1 MHPHQTLWLCWQMWE
16 LRPETAPVS
25 RRSPGLFPD
34 WAQFLFGQVSVC
46 PSRSRK
52 PPSHSR
58 SALQQQAGAQAPGRS
73 SRSRLQTQ
81 TRAQNREQMMS
92 NSGKF
97 LQNQV
102 VPHERMLQGHRSPRA
117 SLCMWALPKPSL
129 HPPLAQPV
137 QLDSARFL
145 TRSWRGKP
153 CSGALPGRSPAP
165 HCTPALSHPSVCLS
179 IHPSTHHPHICPSFP
194 SFHQVCFQF
203 QSNLTQTSLGQ
214 VSHPAPQGQSQAAAP
229 SCPGD
234 PAPQCRVPWPGVPP
248 CHPSCCKVGLVWGWG
263 GDFMLLTP
271 PVLTAP
277 APPWSSSTKSWSFL
291 PAGCRSRALPAAPWG
306 N

>member
-1 MHPHQTLWLCWQMWE
+1 MHPHQTFWLCWQMRE
-16 LRPETAPVS
+16 LQSETVPVG

-58 SALQQQAGAQAPGRS
+58 SALQQQAGAPAPGRS

-102 VPHERMLQGHRSPRA
+102 VPHERMLQGQPSPCA
-117 SLCMWALPKPSL
+117 SLCMRVLSKPSL

-137 QLDSARFL
+137 QLDSPL
-145 TRSWRGKP
+145 SDKELEGKTLFWG
-153 CSGALPGRSPAP
+153 SAGKMT
-165 HCTPALSHPSVCLS
+165 CTPLHPCTQPSIHLSVHPS
-179 IHPSTHHPHICPSFP
+179 IHPHICPSFP
-194 SFHQVCFQF
+194 SFHRVCFQF
-203 QSNLTQTSLGQ
+203 QSNLIQ
-214 VSHPAPQGQSQAAAP
+214 P
-229 SCPGD
+229 SPI
-234 PAPQCRVPWPGVPP
+234 
-248 CHPSCCKVGLVWGWG
+248 
-263 GDFMLLTP
+263 
-271 PVLTAP
+271 
-277 APPWSSSTKSWSFL
+277 
-291 PAGCRSRALPAAPWG
+291 
-306 N
+306 